1 MLTPALGTRLRNLF
15 DEMDADVAL
24 ALADLGLR
32 DYRTR
37 YSAVIRAVASGP
49 MPIREIADGLGV
61 THSAVSQLVAEMQQ
75 RGLLETRPGADLR
88 QRLVTLTD
96 RSREL
101 MPAIDAEWE
110 STEAAAAA
118 LDAELP
124 YSLSALIDE
133 LDAALRRRRFRDR
146 IADAAGAVV
155 PDPELRAV
163 LAAPP
168 QPGRPAPRP

>member
-1 MLTPALGTRLRNLF
+1 LRVLF
-15 DEMDADVAL
+15 EEMDDDVAL

-37 YSAVIRAVASGP
+37 YSSVIRAVAAGP
-49 MPIREIADGLGV
+49 LPIRDIAGGLGL

-96 RSREL
+96 RSRGL
-101 MPAIDAEWE
+101 LPAIDAEWE

-124 YSLSALIDE
+124 YSLSALIDD

-146 IADAAGAVV
+146 IADAAGTVV
-155 PDPELRAV
+155 GDPELRAALV
-163 LAAPP
+163 TPP
-168 QPGRPAPRP
+168 ATPGRSSRP